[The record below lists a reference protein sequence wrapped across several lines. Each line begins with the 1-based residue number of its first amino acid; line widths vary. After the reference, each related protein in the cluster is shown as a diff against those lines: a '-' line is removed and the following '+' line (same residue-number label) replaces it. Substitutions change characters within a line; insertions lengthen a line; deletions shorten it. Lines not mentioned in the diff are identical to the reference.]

1 MGSFCSTAPETTSQ
15 SVAPNPMAARAY
27 QDILSRAQSVASQPY
42 AAYQGQL
49 TAGLDPTQQAGI
61 SNINASYGMAQPYFA
76 QAGQYAQ
83 QGAAPVANISGAD
96 IQRYQN
102 PFQQSVIDATLG
114 NINEADQRQQQMI
127 KSNAAMSGA
136 LGGDRQA
143 VAQAELARQQ
153 GLARNQTLAGL
164 QSQGYSQA
172 LSAAQSQQQNQQ
184 ANAQRAA
191 QAAGIYGNLGAGA
204 QQAQLQGAGAQL
216 GAGQVAQQTEQQRLN
231 ALYGQFQ
238 QQQAFP
244 YQQLG
249 WLSGIASPIGSQMG
263 QTQTNVGPEKDNT
276 SQYLGL
282 GLSAAASIFS
292 DERMKENIHQVGE
305 LYDGK
310 PVHRYN
316 YKGDPTTQIGLL
328 SQEVERDQPEA
339 VHHVNGMGAVDYDAA
354 TAGSI
359 RRAFGGRVGYADGG
373 SPYNFIMDSE
383 GYIPRSPQ
391 LSARPMQIAQMP
403 KQQED
408 QGMKALGSGV
418 NALAGSMGKSGFS
431 GLHDLTGGATSN
443 FGFNSSMM
451 PDYFGSNYGSADQL
465 FPGYGGGMTGDA
477 IGGFGFADGG
487 LVDTVRAIR
496 RGLKSYADGGEVP
509 GTRLARR
516 HGQVRLREE
525 MGGEPA
531 FFGPLQRALFGDKL
545 PLYGRPASEVERSRR
560 QQMQESEDI
569 SEAVPR
575 RGHADGGFVDD
586 MSFADRFG
594 GELPFVNRWG
604 PVEDMPPPVAG
615 IPTSIDVDGG
625 NWAPQE
631 VNPQAMADWRGG
643 ADLTMADAGGP
654 RMSPAVEL
662 PPEITAGRSGGD
674 SPYPMPSQALG
685 YDSSPM
691 APAALMG
698 AAPQEA
704 AAKRAGLLGLLTE
717 EQQAGLLAAGAGMMS
732 GSRNRGEGLRNLGL
746 GIQQGMG
753 AMAGVR
759 KEKRTADAEA
769 RKLMH
774 DLKRDDLAERQ
785 FKQRQ
790 TLEERKL
797 EETIR
802 QRKAPKLTTDMMGN
816 PVLIDPLTGEVVGRP
831 KLNEPPPGAPPI
843 HTPQEP
849 LAPPARPPGAP
860 TAPATPTPAEA
871 MAKEEDGLPPNAQ
884 FVADTSG
891 TIIAPWRNP
900 QAIEGLRPADQ
911 ELVRAIAEGR
921 RAFLPLQRNNRYN
934 QYIMEKVHE
943 YDPQADQ
950 TAFARRQRTTN
961 FFAVGTAGGGGQ
973 NIAAMNTFGQH
984 AKELNDLADQL
995 DMGRFPTWNS
1005 LKAHL
1010 IQQGVGP
1017 KEAQDKIGK
1026 WQTASKAVAD
1036 EGAKVFAG
1044 SQSALADREAW
1055 HKLFDV
1061 SNPKS
1066 VTKAKLQEI
1075 VKLIDGRLNS
1085 LAAQYNDGM
1094 RTNHAPPEFIKPR
1107 TREIF
1112 DSIRGEK
1119 APAGLEGGSATGAA
1133 GAKPDAPTRFKQLI
1147 DGGKSKQEAYKTL
1160 REEGY

>member
-1 MGSFCSTAPETTSQ
+1 M
-15 SVAPNPMAARAY
+15 
-27 QDILSRAQSVASQPY
+27 
-42 AAYQGQL
+42 

-61 SNINASYGMAQPYFA
+61 SNINAAYGQAQPWYA

-96 IQRYQN
+96 IQQYYN
-102 PFQQSVIDATLG
+102 PYQQSVIDATMG
-114 NINEADQRQQQMI
+114 NINEAAQRQQQMV
-127 KSNAAMSGA
+127 KGNAAMSGA

-164 QSQGYSQA
+164 SSQGYSQA
-172 LSAAQSQQQNQQ
+172 LAAAQSQQQNQQ

-249 WLSGIASPIGSQMG
+249 WLSGIAAPIGSQMG
-263 QTQTNVGPEKDNT
+263 STTTTDPADPNPF
-276 SQYLGL
+276 SQLVGL
-282 GLSAAASIFS
+282 GTTALAAYAKS
-292 DERMKENIHQVGE
+292 DEGTKENIHRVGK
-305 LYDGK
+305 LDDGQ
-310 PVHRYN
+310 PVYRFN
-316 YKGDPTTQIGLL
+316 YKGHPRTQIGLI
-328 SQEVERDQPEA
+328 SQEVEKSHPEA
-339 VHHVNGMGAVDYDAA
+339 VRHVNGVGLVNYDKATEDAA
-354 TAGSI
+354 
-359 RRAFGGRVGYADGG
+359 RAFGGRVGYTDGG
-373 SPYNFIMDSE
+373 SPYDFINE
-383 GYIPRSPQ
+383 VQTYVPKAPQ
-391 LSARPMQIAQMP
+391 MAMRPLQPAG
-403 KQQED
+403 QQ
-408 QGMKALGSGV
+408 QGQGGVGGGGGLGSALGSLGGLDFG
-418 NALAGSMGKSGFS
+418 AIGSKMG
-431 GLHDLTGGATSN
+431 DLTGGATTN

-451 PDYFGSNYGSADQL
+451 PDYFASNYGTADQL
-465 FPGYGGGMTGDA
+465 FPGYGSAMGM
-477 IGGFGFADGG
+477 ADGG

-496 RGLKSYADGGEVP
+496 KGLKSYADGGGVDELP
-509 GTRLARR
+509 
-516 HGQVRLREE
+516 
-525 MGGEPA
+525 
-531 FFGPLQRALFGDKL
+531 FG
-545 PLYGRPASEVERSRR
+545 
-560 QQMQESEDI
+560 
-569 SEAVPR
+569 
-575 RGHADGGFVDD
+575 
-586 MSFADRFG
+586 DRFG
-594 GELPFVNRWG
+594 GELPFANRWG
-604 PVEDMPPPVAG
+604 PVEDFPPPMAQG
-615 IPTSIDVDGG
+615 PAPIEIDGG
-625 NWAPQE
+625 NWSPQE
-631 VNPQAMADWRGG
+631 VNPQAMSDWRGG
-643 ADLTMADAGGP
+643 TDLTMADAGGP

-662 PPEITAGRSGGD
+662 PPEITAGRSGAG
-674 SPYPMPSQALG
+674 SPYPMPPQALG
-685 YDSSPM
+685 YDRSLAPPAEPSGAPPQQGGFLGFLDSLRPTFSDETRQGLM
-691 APAALMG
+691 A
-698 AAPQEA
+698 
-704 AAKRAGLLGLLTE
+704 AGL
-717 EQQAGLLAAGAGMMS
+717 GMMAARS
-732 GSRNRGEGLRNLGL
+732 PYALSNIGEGGL
-746 GIQQGMG
+746 KGLE
-753 AMAGVR
+753 AMSGVR
-759 KEKRTADAEA
+759 KEELARTTAKRSADAEA

-774 DLKRDDLAERQ
+774 DLRRDDLAERQ

-790 TLEERKL
+790 GLEERKL

-831 KLNEPPPGAPPI
+831 KLNEPPAGAPPI

-849 LAPPARPPGAP
+849 INPPSPPPGSPKAP
-860 TAPATPTPAEA
+860 VTPKPAEV

-891 TIIAPWRNP
+891 TVIAPWRNP
-900 QAIEGLRPADQ
+900 QALEALRPADQ

-984 AKELNDLADQL
+984 AKELNDLADQM
-995 DMGRFPTWNS
+995 DMGRFPTWNA

-1017 KEAQDKIGK
+1017 KEAQERIGK

-1061 SNPKS
+1061 SNPKG

-1094 RTNHAPPEFIKPR
+1094 RTNHTPPEFIKPR

-1112 DSIRGEK
+1112 DQIRGEK